1 MSLSQMDGCAAL
13 VQDCLNSSD
22 PAEPLLTL
30 CADPK
35 PLAGLAEGDKPHPL
49 VGIVTAMMAGALIDS
64 GGPGD
69 VEVVIERVAELFAP
83 RHRSYV
89 RGSISAISSAPS
101 PICISRPFV
110 PSSLLPITRRH
121 SRPCCMPPMAPSSAA
136 LDPAGRP
143 HPGADPRS
151 SRHRGL
157 WAVLHR
163 TRLAARPPG
172 RDPCLLQTRSKPRKN
187 LPFRRVVHSECAA
200 ERTAGAR
207 PGGDRETGA
216 AERARDRRCRRY
228 EPRPSRIQRRLRAC
242 RSRPLRGSP
251 LSRPYHGAPRY
262 YTFWRFDLERAREM
276 AWTQDMRQNEWL
288 AFLAQTPAYRIF
300 LDDYIRTTS
309 AAGPSESTTQRAICY
324 ARCAKTS
331 GTPRR
336 RSGPGCPTG
345 WSRPVSRCAHAA
357 AVRPCDGWGFRHR
370 GEGRLRSI
378 GLVRCPHAIPD
389 RHCSLHPSFP
399 GSGRRS
405 SRQMAQSGRLR
416 NIAGMSAATLPRSI
430 STAP

>member
-69 VEVVIERVAELFAP
+69 VEVVIERVAELSSRHATGPMFAAAFRRSRRRLPLSASRGHSYPP
-83 RHRSYV
+83 RFCRLPDGILGRAACRRWLRHQQRWTLPDDPILAPILAHPGIAAYGPFSIERGWLLDRRDATLASFKPDRNLERTSLFDELFILNALLSEQPERALAVIEKRGLLSAPEIVAVGDTSRGHLEFNAACVLAVLGRFEEALSLARTMV
-89 RGSISAISSAPS
+89 RRGTTRFGASISSAP
-101 PICISRPFV
+101 
-110 PSSLLPITRRH
+110 
-121 SRPCCMPPMAPSSAA
+121 AK
-136 LDPAGRP
+136 
-143 HPGADPRS
+143 
-151 SRHRGL
+151 
-157 WAVLHR
+157 W
-163 TRLAARPPG
+163 PG
-172 RDPCLLQTRSKPRKN
+172 RRI
-187 LPFRRVVHSECAA
+187 CA
-200 ERTAGAR
+200 RMN
-207 PGGDRETGA
+207 
-216 AERARDRRCRRY
+216 
-228 EPRPSRIQRRLRAC
+228 
-242 RSRPLRGSP
+242 GSP
-251 LSRPYHGAPRY
+251 
-262 YTFWRFDLERAREM
+262 FWRRRRPIGSFS
-276 AWTQDMRQNEWL
+276 T
-288 AFLAQTPAYRIF
+288 
-300 LDDYIRTTS
+300 TTS